1 MGGSKIRARLVDI
14 GRGDVFEPT
23 KFKPIPEDLKKLE
36 VYCQRYKLA
45 DLKPKGRDEG
55 FSGKKLHFLSI
66 GNYFRKCR
74 FFLFHF
80 FLAELINFLGIAKK
94 NFYSR
99 GEGDSIIAL
108 SGP

>member
-1 MGGSKIRARLVDI
+1 MKDQCNFTIFFRENDYTIFSRIEQAKAGMGGSKIRARLVDI

-55 FSGKKLHFLSI
+55 FSGKKLL
-66 GNYFRKCR
+66 
-74 FFLFHF
+74 FFKLKFV
-80 FLAELINFLGIAKK
+80 
-94 NFYSR
+94 
-99 GEGDSIIAL
+99 
-108 SGP
+108 